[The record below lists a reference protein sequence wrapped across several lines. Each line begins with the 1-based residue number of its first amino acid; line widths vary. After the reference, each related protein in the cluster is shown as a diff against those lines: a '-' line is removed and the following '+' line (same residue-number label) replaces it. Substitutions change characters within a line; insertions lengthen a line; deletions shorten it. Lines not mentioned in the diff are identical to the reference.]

1 MKIFQEVDFID
12 GVQEFIESEYITE
25 LFMKGQNKFVLR
37 GIPSQNSIRF
47 SGDVTL
53 FKKQVYTKEDLSIP
67 SSWMLINENG
77 SYSIIINSN
86 VTTSEYTFTYVTY
99 RSRALTKRE
108 GLYSVDYNNGIVYLS
123 TPLKEVK
130 INYRRSIQYIEGQS
144 MKQVDK
150 SEYTSETIYNIP
162 TDSNTKLTYVYQLKN
177 TPATVKSKEILES
190 ARVSLVTLGDIDD

>member
-37 GIPSQNSIRF
+37 GIPSQDSIRF

>member
-37 GIPSQNSIRF
+37 GIPSQDSIRF

-86 VTTSEYTFTYVTY
+86 VVTSEYTFTYVTY
-99 RSRALTKRE
+99 KSKALTKRE

-130 INYRRSIQYIEGQS
+130 ISKKEKDPY
-144 MKQVDK
+144 M
-150 SEYTSETIYNIP
+150 
-162 TDSNTKLTYVYQLKN
+162 KLTETMNKESTKKFECLMKCLE
-177 TPATVKSKEILES
+177 KSNVCTAKTS
-190 ARVSLVTLGDIDD
+190 C

>member
-37 GIPSQNSIRF
+37 GIPSQDSIRF

-86 VTTSEYTFTYVTY
+86 VVTSEYTFTYVTY
-99 RSRALTKRE
+99 KSKALTKRE

-130 INYRRSIQYIEGQS
+130 ISYRRSIQYIEGQS

-177 TPATVKSKEILES
+177 TPATVKSKEMLES

>member
-37 GIPSQNSIRF
+37 GIPSQDSIRF

-77 SYSIIINSN
+77 SYSIIINSM
-86 VTTSEYTFTYVTY
+86 E
-99 RSRALTKRE
+99 
-108 GLYSVDYNNGIVYLS
+108 
-123 TPLKEVK
+123 
-130 INYRRSIQYIEGQS
+130 
-144 MKQVDK
+144 
-150 SEYTSETIYNIP
+150 
-162 TDSNTKLTYVYQLKN
+162 
-177 TPATVKSKEILES
+177 EIK
-190 ARVSLVTLGDIDD
+190 

>member
-37 GIPSQNSIRF
+37 GIPSQDSIRF

-177 TPATVKSKEILES
+177 TPATVKSKEMLES
-190 ARVSLVTLGDIDD
+190 ARVSLVTLGVIDD